1 MKLRHLMASVS
12 LGLACTAVAA
22 AEFHT
27 LAPGSGQLLINS
39 TSGFNGVTVTGYS
52 GSGGQFS
59 GFFDTTNPAA
69 TPDGFLRFFCVEITQ
84 SAVVPGPATY
94 NLATTSND
102 NLRKLY
108 DIAYPNR
115 ASGDFW
121 NAGAQTNFGVF
132 SGDDDT
138 AFQLAVWEITQDTGL
153 NLSAGAFTG
162 TASPSALKTK
172 AQGWL
177 DAVAAYSGTGY
188 QNWTLYGLT
197 NSRQQDYVTATYRSV
212 PEPGVLGLLAAGFV
226 GLFGAMRRRR

>member
-1 MKLRHLMASVS
+1 MKLRHLMASLTV
-12 LGLACTAVAA
+12 GLACAAASA

-39 TSGFNGVTVTGYS
+39 TSGFNGVSVTGYN

-59 GFFDTTNPAA
+59 GVFDPTSPAT

-84 SAVVPGPATY
+84 SAVVPGPVTY

-115 ASGDFW
+115 AAGDFW

-132 SGDDDT
+132 AGDDDT

-153 NLSAGAFTG
+153 NLSGGAFTG
-162 TASPSALKTK
+162 TATPSALKTK

-177 DAVAAYSGTGY
+177 DAVASYSGTGF

-197 NSRQQDYVTATYRSV
+197 NRSQQDYVTATYRSV
-212 PEPGVLGLLAAGFV
+212 PEPGSLGLLALA
-226 GLFGAMRRRR
+226 LTGAAWVARRRR